1 MYAMQYEISLPADY
15 DMNILRERVE
25 KAKYLLDDREGVGFK
40 AYVIRETANGSPMNQ
55 YAPFYFWSDTRAMS
69 SFLFADNGFE
79 RIIRSFGRVPVRH
92 WTGVA
97 RYPGPAA
104 SAAEL
109 PHAASRRTRPI
120 PVFDDTLSAWLE
132 QAAAEAEQTAKRN
145 DAHTI
150 GLAIDPTRWELVE
163 FALWADAVPEDVEAT
178 ERYEVLHVSKPSIAD
193 LPVGLIR

>member
-25 KAKYLLDDREGVGFK
+25 KAKHLLDDRAGVGFK
-40 AYVIRETANGSPMNQ
+40 AYVIREAAKGSPVNQ
-55 YAPFYFWSDTRAMS
+55 YAPFYFWSDTSAMS
-69 SFLFADNGFE
+69 SFLFAGNGFE
-79 RIIRSFGRVPVRH
+79 RIIRSFGRVPVRQ

-97 RYPGPAA
+97 RYPGPAMGN
-104 SAAEL
+104 AEL
-109 PHAASRRTRPI
+109 PRAASRRTRPV

-132 QAAAEAEQTAKRN
+132 EVGAEAEQMAKR
-145 DAHTI
+145 DEVHTV

-163 FALWADAVPEDVEAT
+163 FALWADAVPGDVEAT
-178 ERYEVLHVSKPSIAD
+178 ERYEVLHVSQPSIED

>member
-15 DMNILRERVE
+15 DMTILRERVE
-25 KAKYLLDDREGVGFK
+25 KAKSLLDDRVGVGFK
-40 AYVIRETANGSPMNQ
+40 AYVIRELAKGSPVNQ
-55 YAPFYFWSDTRAMS
+55 YAPFYFWNDTRAMS

-104 SAAEL
+104 EATE
-109 PHAASRRTRPI
+109 PPRAASRRTRPI
-120 PVFDDTLSAWLE
+120 PVFDDRLGSWIE
-132 QAAAEAEQTAKRN
+132 QAAAEAEQTAKR
-145 DAHTI
+145 DQAHTV

-163 FALWADAVPEDVEAT
+163 FGLWADAVPDDVEAT
-178 ERYEVLHVSKPSIAD
+178 ERYEVLHVSKPSIAE
-193 LPVGLIR
+193 LPVGLVR